1 MHLIF
6 NDYGSCFVSVRIK
19 KKCCQEHSSLRKQ
32 KQEKKTKTKKK
43 RFLKIFILLLC
54 MISRVYLT
62 IKNIFTNNISQSTEG
77 IFITFH

>member
-32 KQEKKTKTKKK
+32 KQEKKLKQKK
-43 RFLKIFILLLC
+43 RFSQNIYP
-54 MISRVYLT
+54 SVVYDQQGVPD
-62 IKNIFTNNISQSTEG
+62 N
-77 IFITFH
+77 